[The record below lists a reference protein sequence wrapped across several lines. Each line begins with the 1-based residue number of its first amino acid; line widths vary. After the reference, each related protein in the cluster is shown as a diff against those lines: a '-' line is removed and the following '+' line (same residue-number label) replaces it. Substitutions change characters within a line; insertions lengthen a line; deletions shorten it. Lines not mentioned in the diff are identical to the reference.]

1 MKEGFPRHPAKAGAS
16 AQLQPPRFIGRRRR
30 LGVIRAARPSCFFH
44 GFSLSKFFPW
54 ERYGFESCAFNS
66 EVKKKR
72 KRKTPQIVWS
82 MTETQWGER
91 IIPSKTN
98 RMRDHISSSII
109 QSGGA
114 TVGRERLAPCWRT
127 RTPTPSVFEV
137 PSAGIQICEPDQ
149 LKSFPPGPQ
158 PGVKTQSLSSLR
170 VLVLEA

>member
-1 MKEGFPRHPAKAGAS
+1 M
-16 AQLQPPRFIGRRRR
+16 
-30 LGVIRAARPSCFFH
+30 IRAARPSCFFH

-72 KRKTPQIVWS
+72 RRKTPQIFLS
-82 MTETQWGER
+82 MTETQWGEG

-98 RMRDHISSSII
+98 RMRYHISKSSII
-109 QSGGA
+109 QSGGGRRSDVSDSPP
-114 TVGRERLAPCWRT
+114 VGET
-127 RTPTPSVFEV
+127 RAPTPSVLED

-170 VLVLEA
+170 VLVLEASACPASLFLTQLEHIMCTSVCVCVCLKE

>member
-1 MKEGFPRHPAKAGAS
+1 M
-16 AQLQPPRFIGRRRR
+16 
-30 LGVIRAARPSCFFH
+30 IRAARPSCFFH

-82 MTETQWGER
+82 MTETEWGER

-98 RMRDHISSSII
+98 RMRYHISKSSII

-114 TVGRERLAPCWRT
+114 TVGRERLAPCWRNARTNGVGFRGSVCRNSDLRT
-127 RTPTPSVFEV
+127 RPIKKFSTGAAARSEN
-137 PSAGIQICEPDQ
+137 SE
-149 LKSFPPGPQ
+149 SFLAACSGS
-158 PGVKTQSLSSLR
+158 GSFSLSGFSLPDATGAHN
-170 VLVLEA
+170 VHQCVCV